1 MSRVL
6 ATGAGAKRTAGR
18 VAVLGA
24 AGFIGH
30 HLVRYLKDR
39 GHWVR
44 AVDIKAPLYDVSA
57 DETDWKCDL
66 RSPANANRA
75 LREVDEVYTLAATMG
90 GMGFISNQHLTILI
104 DNMQINTNV
113 ARAAEK
119 HDIKRLLFSSTACV
133 YPERLQTAVWS
144 NALTEDDAWHG
155 KPDTAYGVEKLCAE
169 ELYLRLAKATDT
181 EVRIARFHNIYG
193 PKCTWDGGREKAPA
207 ALCRKVAIAKKFA
220 VHQVEIWGDGQQ
232 TRSFCHISDCLEML
246 HRLMRSD
253 HSAPLNIGTNRA
265 VTINELVDII
275 AWAAGI
281 EIEKRHV
288 QGPQGVRGR
297 NADLSLCRRIL
308 AYKPQHSLEQ
318 GIAEL
323 YQWVEAQCG

>member
-1 MSRVL
+1 MTRVL
-6 ATGAGAKRTAGR
+6 VT
-18 VAVLGA
+18 GA
-24 AGFIGH
+24 AGFVGH
-30 HLVRYLKDR
+30 HLVRYLK
-39 GHWVR
+39 GLGYWVR
-44 AVDIKAPLYDVSA
+44 AVDIKEPLYDVPA
-57 DETDWKCDL
+57 DETEWNYDL
-66 RSPANANRA
+66 REFCNVNWVMRGIN
-75 LREVDEVYTLAATMG
+75 EVYTLAADMG
-90 GMGFISNQHLTILI
+90 GMGYISDQHLTILI
-104 DNMQINTNV
+104 DNLRININV
-113 ARAAEK
+113 ARALEMQ
-119 HDIKRLLFSSTACV
+119 DVKRLLFSSTACV

-169 ELYLRLAKATDT
+169 ELYLRLAEATDT

-193 PKCTWDGGREKAPA
+193 PECAWEGGREKAPA
-207 ALCRKVAIAKKFA
+207 ALCRKVAMAKKFA

-253 HSAPLNIGTNRA
+253 HAAPLNIGTNRA

-281 EIEKRHV
+281 KIEKCHV

-297 NADLSLCRRIL
+297 NADLAKMREIL
-308 AYKPQHSLEQ
+308 GYEPRVSLER
-318 GIAEL
+318 GMVEL